1 LLSHALSADD
11 GYALTVYILNL
22 NDVVPCDFV
31 AGRDN
36 LPKVKMPNREY
47 FVWSDPRLDTSA
59 KPCMRA
65 CVNPADVKVSSA
77 AEDQNLTPHTTGRLD
92 TMQSQ

>member
-11 GYALTVYILNL
+11 GYALTAYILKL
-22 NDVVPCDFV
+22 NEVGPNDFV

-47 FVWSDPRLDTSA
+47 FVWTDPRPDTNA

-65 CVNPADVKVSSA
+65 CVNPADIKVTSA
-77 AEDQNLTPHTTGRLD
+77 AEGRNLTPHASGPHN
-92 TMQSQ
+92 TMPSL